1 MLEGGG
7 GEAQGPSPKGAF
19 SGLGLLHPERQGV
32 CVWGRSY
39 RVVQVEIIILII
51 ICIQFISHQGEEE
64 CNYLLS
70 GAMNQTE

>member
-1 MLEGGG
+1 
-7 GEAQGPSPKGAF
+7 
-19 SGLGLLHPERQGV
+19 LLHPERQGV